1 MITIFDIITSN
12 HISDI
17 IITCKYF
24 RFNTALVNLESSNKN
39 KTRFDISKNLFVG
52 VKKLKD

>member
-12 HISDI
+12 HIADII

-24 RFNTALVNLESSNKN
+24 RFNTYLVNLESSNKN
-39 KTRFDISKNLFVG
+39 KTRFNISKKLVRG
-52 VKKLKD
+52 SKKT

>member
-12 HISDI
+12 HIADI

-24 RFNTALVNLESSNKN
+24 RFNTSLVNLESSNKN
-39 KTRFDISKNLFVG
+39 KTRFDISKKFVRG
-52 VKKLKD
+52 SKKT